1 FYVDLFLAFGLGP
14 ACGVYGLFADAF
26 ADTVRA
32 EGLATT
38 AHWVDDNVFIR
49 VLQRDLPRVNIRRKL
64 LHKTITGGP
73 QSRGGSL
80 FWTSTDGVE
89 HTEDYAQPLKS
100 QPGAEDGYNCSL
112 ADIDR
117 ISAQLGWPWEPEKD
131 SPWSTIFKYAG
142 IVYNI
147 ATREVALP
155 ESKRE
160 KYLATIA
167 ETREQAAAQGGRHQL
182 PVIERLHGQCQWARN
197 VYTEGKWH
205 LAGLQ
210 AFIKTASQ
218 DRKLRHQWRH
228 GGKKLAD
235 DIDWWESTLRCQ
247 DNTWRS
253 FDPATPVDID
263 CYCDGSTSFGV
274 GLSIQGRERAY
285 PLRDDAVGNTDIK
298 IVEALALELAVL
310 TAIDLGYIAYD
321 DALSLPSR
329 QRTTT
334 RHLFSAAAYDD
345 AHSHLGGSVRRRLTD
360 RNPHPPS
367 VRCTTTP
374 GLSPTA
380 YDDAPALAQ
389 AAAYDD
395 AVAPAAA
402 RRGTDPLRKRTE
414 MESPSSIQM
423 ASAGDTA
430 SAETTRRGWPQY
442 DTQAPHVRAD
452 RCPPTRSMTSAA
464 HDHRHLIDLATD
476 YPFGGFQPARAD
488 SAVRAHLPPSR
499 SPLFASPPQNDAI
512 FARALDFL
520 AGAGFQLTDPALV
533 PLLQDAAATIAAA
546 RCLSRA
552 LVAQSEATH
561 ADSPLPAHESAAHPS
576 RQQNTSARTPSL
588 QSKHRLPK
596 GMVGDS
602 PFDRLP
608 VSSNHGA
615 QQAHTQRD
623 LRLESPASPSSA
635 QSLQASRPVAPSG
648 TWTPTDG
655 GWHPRIVASVR
666 YSGGPS
672 FDDFEAFVF
681 DMRRVFRTYPAHG
694 IEIRDPSGR
703 APERG
708 HAVQTKVLKTSKTW
722 RHLLEDWKEKSI
734 KTRTPQ
740 TRPGSQELTH
750 VSRPRDPTPAPTPT
764 PETSAPKPTTS
775 FASGSGLP
783 FVPPKPKKRNGP
795 NRPGSNRIPIVPTVD
810 RPEEVDGPERFTQ
823 WKPPRHLRPPTNR
836 SDREEE
842 AVRQAIIASF
852 APGTKKGY
860 GTAMAHWHR
869 FCDEH
874 EVAEERRCP
883 ADPELVELWIAKQ
896 AGVKS
901 GGYLSDWVS
910 GLKAWHHLNNVPW
923 LAEEERLRLVK
934 RGARYEQPP
943 PRP

>member
-1 FYVDLFLAFGLGP
+1 MANRPTTWNSFRDMCAAILRHPRTAQAFVRDVVSAFRQIPMHPSQWAGTVVEWNGAFYVDLFLAFGLGP

-26 ADTVRA
+26 ADIVRA

-73 QSRGGSL
+73 QRRGGRL
-80 FWTSTDGVE
+80 FWTSVDGVE

-160 KYLATIA
+160 KYLATNA

-235 DIDWWESTLRCQ
+235 DIDCWAPSVVRTTRGAPSTPPRPWTSTVTAMDQLPLESGSALKGAKGRTHSGTMRSATRTSKSSKPSPWSLLSLQPLTWGTVIALYWSIQTTLRSLAPLRREG
-247 DNTWRS
+247 WRP
-253 FDPATPVDID
+253 PAQMRYSAELRFTKPEPASRSTSG
-263 CYCDGSTSFGV
+263 GST
-274 GLSIQGRERAY
+274 QRAN
-285 PLRDDAVGNTDIK
+285 G
-298 IVEALALELAVL
+298 
-310 TAIDLGYIAYD
+310 
-321 DALSLPSR
+321 
-329 QRTTT
+329 Q
-334 RHLFSAAAYDD
+334 
-345 AHSHLGGSVRRRLTD
+345 
-360 RNPHPPS
+360 
-367 VRCTTTP
+367 TP
-374 GLSPTA
+374 R
-380 YDDAPALAQ
+380 
-389 AAAYDD
+389 
-395 AVAPAAA
+395 PAA
-402 RRGTDPLRKRTE
+402 
-414 MESPSSIQM
+414 SS
-423 ASAGDTA
+423 
-430 SAETTRRGWPQY
+430 RP
-442 DTQAPHVRAD
+442 
-452 RCPPTRSMTSAA
+452 
-464 HDHRHLIDLATD
+464 
-476 YPFGGFQPARAD
+476 
-488 SAVRAHLPPSR
+488 
-499 SPLFASPPQNDAI
+499 ASPAS
-512 FARALDFL
+512 
-520 AGAGFQLTDPALV
+520 
-533 PLLQDAAATIAAA
+533 
-546 RCLSRA
+546 LSRA
-552 LVAQSEATH
+552 WMQSWA
-561 ADSPLPAHESAAHPS
+561 SGSGRVGSRGQPA
-576 RQQNTSARTPSL
+576 
-588 QSKHRLPK
+588 
-596 GMVGDS
+596 
-602 PFDRLP
+602 
-608 VSSNHGA
+608 
-615 QQAHTQRD
+615 
-623 LRLESPASPSSA
+623 
-635 QSLQASRPVAPSG
+635 
-648 TWTPTDG
+648 DG
-655 GWHPRIVASVR
+655 GD
-666 YSGGPS
+666 G
-672 FDDFEAFVF
+672 E
-681 DMRRVFRTYPAHG
+681 
-694 IEIRDPSGR
+694 DPPEKKGR

-708 HAVQTKVLKTSKTW
+708 HAVQTKVLRTAKPW
-722 RHLLEDWKEKSI
+722 RHLLEDWREKSVKI
-734 KTRTPQ
+734 RTLQ

-823 WKPPRHLRPPTNR
+823 WKPPRHLRTPTNR

-852 APGTKKGY
+852 APDTKKGY

-874 EVAEERRCP
+874 EVTEERRCP
-883 ADPELVELWIAKQ
+883 ADPELVELWIAKE
-896 AGVKS
+896 AGIKS
-901 GGYLSDWVS
+901 GGYLSD
-910 GLKAWHHLNNVPW
+910 
-923 LAEEERLRLVK
+923 
-934 RGARYEQPP
+934 
-943 PRP
+943 